1 MKNEKKWN
9 FRVWKDGEPG
19 GSGDIAKN
27 FKNEGMDAD
36 WEPEYFSRQ
45 DEEVLGGGLR
55 DEPRFFAREFIQNSM
70 DASESK
76 VFTDAY
82 GNGVGPLKISFTFSE
97 VSGKN
102 KRKLIDAL
110 DLTSLKTRR
119 EFLADRAHVKQ
130 TENCLDELEKDE
142 VPLKILRAVEH
153 GASGMEGPWGQS
165 GSVSKMTVALLSNNM
180 ADKPLMA
187 GGGYGQG
194 KSVLPLISRIRT
206 VLAYTC
212 FPAGKICDLGMS
224 IPSSRRLL
232 GIAYW
237 PEHTFEG
244 EKTTGYGWLHAGEN
258 TDEENSA
265 LPWVDDAA
273 DLMAGSLGIEPRL
286 PDTAEDS
293 GTTFMI

>member
-102 KRKLIDAL
+102 KRLI
-110 DLTSLKTRR
+110 
-119 EFLADRAHVKQ
+119 
-130 TENCLDELEKDE
+130 N
-142 VPLKILRAVEH
+142 
-153 GASGMEGPWGQS
+153 
-165 GSVSKMTVALLSNNM
+165 
-180 ADKPLMA
+180 
-187 GGGYGQG
+187 
-194 KSVLPLISRIRT
+194 
-206 VLAYTC
+206 
-212 FPAGKICDLGMS
+212 
-224 IPSSRRLL
+224 
-232 GIAYW
+232 
-237 PEHTFEG
+237 
-244 EKTTGYGWLHAGEN
+244 
-258 TDEENSA
+258 
-265 LPWVDDAA
+265 
-273 DLMAGSLGIEPRL
+273 
-286 PDTAEDS
+286 
-293 GTTFMI
+293 